1 MIASRRAKHLS
12 VVASAAVLTAVIA
25 APLAGT
31 DAGPSPTR
39 TTAWSLPNG
48 KTDVIKAMG
57 NTRWMANVKP
67 TAAQF
72 RGRYQP
78 QLNQAQNLIT

>member
-12 VVASAAVLTAVIA
+12 VIASAAVLAAAIA

-31 DAGPSPTR
+31 DAGPSPTT
-39 TTAWSLPNG
+39 TTARSLPNG

-57 NTRWMANVKP
+57 NAKWMADVKP
-67 TAAQF
+67 AAAQF
-72 RGRYQP
+72 RGRYQ
-78 QLNQAQNLIT
+78 LRLDQAQKLIT